1 MDSMFLSFLI
11 DGLINAAF
19 ATNPHAENFER
30 GYRQLEVGCDADD
43 EDAVKQAIDE
53 LLKVN
58 DDDLLYLQV
67 AANYFLAIGYAKLNK
82 FAVSYRYIDK
92 VSSVDYDFFTR
103 KKDTIDTFR
112 TNSAELRKVVEEAE
126 REYLAYL
133 ERLRLEEERKR
144 QSSNS
149 SSGNFWKV
157 VAIIGLCLM
166 VALIVLLI
174 IFLVR

>member
-1 MDSMFLSFLI
+1 MESIFLSFLI

-43 EDAVKQAIDE
+43 EDVVKQAIDE

-58 DDDLLYLQV
+58 DADLLYLQV
-67 AANYFLAIGYAKLNK
+67 AANYYLAIGYAKLNK

-103 KKDTIDTFR
+103 KKDTIETFR
-112 TNSAELRKVVEEAE
+112 TNSVELRKVVEEAE
-126 REYLAYL
+126 REYLK
-133 ERLRLEEERKR
+133 RK
-144 QSSNS
+144 SSNS
-149 SSGNFWKV
+149 SGGNFWKV
-157 VAIIGLCLM
+157 VTIIGLCLV

-174 IFLVR
+174 IFLVM

>member
-1 MDSMFLSFLI
+1 MFLSFLI

-43 EDAVKQAIDE
+43 ADTIKQAIDE

-58 DDDLLYLQV
+58 GDDLLYLQV

-103 KKDTIDTFR
+103 KKDTIETFR
-112 TNSAELRKVVEEAE
+112 TNSVELRKVVEEAE

-144 QSSNS
+144 KLQSSNS
-149 SSGNFWKV
+149 SGGNFWKV
-157 VAIIGLCLM
+157 VAIIGLCLV

>member
-1 MDSMFLSFLI
+1 MESMFLSFLI

-43 EDAVKQAIDE
+43 EDTIKQAIDE

-103 KKDTIDTFR
+103 KKDTIETFR
-112 TNSAELRKVVEEAE
+112 ANSAELRKVVEEAE

-133 ERLRLEEERKR
+133 KSLEEERKLH
-144 QSSNS
+144 SSNS
-149 SSGNFWKV
+149 GGGNFWKV
-157 VAIIGLCLM
+157 VAIIGLCLV